1 MLRFNLAFYYRS
13 TLVTHHGSYEVEK
26 IAVCVALAVV
36 MQSSLSALWRPFVY
50 ANLPL
55 VVVVYFALKRD
66 AVLAVMIGTVAG
78 LGADVLSG
86 GLLGA
91 GGFSLTLTAYL
102 LAALVTRVM
111 IDNALVR
118 IPVMAGAAFLA
129 TMTYL
134 LLHQLLGQPPVDP
147 LGGSVAETVAYTVIW
162 TTVAGTLIA
171 FALDILFD
179 DSMRLRQ
186 RRAFAF
192 RRRIA
197 RRGLTRRKF

>member
-1 MLRFNLAFYYRS
+1 MKW
-13 TLVTHHGSYEVEK
+13 K

-36 MQSSLSALWRPFVY
+36 LQSSLRALWPPLVY
-50 ANLPL
+50 ADLPL
-55 VVVVYFALKRD
+55 IVVVYFALQRD

-118 IPVMAGAAFLA
+118 IPVVAGAAFFA
-129 TMTYL
+129 TVVYL
-134 LLHQLLGQPPVDP
+134 LLHQLLGQPPTP
-147 LGGSVAETVAYTVIW
+147 MGGSFAETVAYKVIW
-162 TTVAGTLIA
+162 TTVAGTMVA
-171 FALDILFD
+171 FALDIVFD
-179 DSMRLRQ
+179 ESARLRQ

-197 RRGLTRRKF
+197 RRGLTRRKY